1 MMRVLASL
9 LVLTLGVSLV
19 AIRLSFPV
27 IAAFVAASALALGAT
42 DDPLKTL
49 RAGHPRLIALDTD
62 IDHIRTLIQQYP
74 LARKIHSDLVREAE
88 QLMTT
93 PTVEYKLVGPRM
105 LAQSRRCLE
114 RVYTL
119 ALLYRLHGR
128 KPYLDRAIQEL
139 RAAADFKDWNPMT
152 GCTLR

>member
-1 MMRVLASL
+1 MTRVI
-9 LVLTLGVSLV
+9 V
-19 AIRLSFPV
+19 
-27 IAAFVAASALALGAT
+27 AFVAAGALALGAT

-49 RAGHPRLIALDTD
+49 RSGHPRLIALDTD
-62 IDHIRTLIQQYP
+62 IDHIRMLMQQHP
-74 LARKIHSDLVREAE
+74 LARRIHADLIREAE

-93 PTVEYKLVGPRM
+93 PTVEYKLVGPRL

-139 RAAADFKDWNPMT
+139 SAAADFKDWNPSHFLDTAEMT
-152 GCTLR
+152 HAFAIGYDWL